1 MGVCEMETKDILNMI
16 AIFMLIGVL
25 IGVAVQNQIVTNRY
39 NELAEE
45 YNNLSNSCIPVIT
58 VSPGVLDRPDP
69 NFTQI
74 LEDIR

>member
-1 MGVCEMETKDILNMI
+1 METKDILNMI